1 MGAQQG
7 SREGSAVGLRKV
19 LVATSILGLVLLGM
33 TASASAN
40 NRTCVYLGA
49 GLTTGLPVLGVEHKM
64 QNGFAIGA
72 AIGGFPLPAVGGLA
86 VFVES
91 TANAKYYFDL
101 GDVDPYVS
109 VFGGVISLILKG
121 LHPIGS
127 VAGCAVGVE
136 MIVSRLR
143 LAAELGYTAA
153 FVEDERMGAVR
164 FGGSLGF
171 CF

>member
-1 MGAQQG
+1 M
-7 SREGSAVGLRKV
+7 ELRKV
-19 LVATSILGLVLLGM
+19 LVTASILGLVLLGM
-33 TASASAN
+33 TVSASAS

-49 GLTTGLPVLGVEHKM
+49 GLTTGLPVLGVEHRM

-72 AIGGFPLPAVGGLA
+72 SFGGFPLPAVGGLA

-91 TANAKYYFDL
+91 TADAKYYFDL
-101 GDVDPYVS
+101 GDTDPYVS
-109 VFGGVISLILKG
+109 VFGGVMSIILKG

-127 VAGCAVGVE
+127 LAGCAVGVE
-136 MIVSRLR
+136 MMVSRLR

-153 FVEDERMGAVR
+153 FVENELMGVVR
-164 FGGSLGF
+164 FGGSVGF

>member
-1 MGAQQG
+1 M
-7 SREGSAVGLRKV
+7 ELRKV
-19 LVATSILGLVLLGM
+19 LVTTCILGLLLLGT

-40 NRTCVYLGA
+40 DRTCVYLGA
-49 GLTTGLPVLGVEHKM
+49 GLTTGLPVLGVERKM
-64 QNGFAIGA
+64 PNGFAIGA
-72 AIGGFPLPAVGGLA
+72 SIGGFPLPAVGGLA

-91 TANAKYYFDL
+91 TADAKYYFDL

-109 VFGGVISLILKG
+109 VFGGVVSLILKG

-136 MIVSRLR
+136 MMVSRLR

-153 FVEDERMGAVR
+153 FVENERMGAVR
-164 FGGSLGF
+164 FGGSVGF